1 MSLLLLF
8 VGKGSRKI
16 ILVGSVTLLGELDLN
31 MALSGRYDLTVD
43 LAGRNDLTS
52 NLQGELDP
60 DQTLWGNT
68 IDVDLRGQV

>member
-8 VGKGSRKI
+8 AGKGSRKI
-16 ILVGSVTLLGELDLN
+16 IISSVTLLGELDLN
-31 MALSGRYDLTVD
+31 MSLSGRQDATIS
-43 LAGRNDLTS
+43 LAGRDDLTS

-60 DQTLWGNT
+60 DQTLRGNM